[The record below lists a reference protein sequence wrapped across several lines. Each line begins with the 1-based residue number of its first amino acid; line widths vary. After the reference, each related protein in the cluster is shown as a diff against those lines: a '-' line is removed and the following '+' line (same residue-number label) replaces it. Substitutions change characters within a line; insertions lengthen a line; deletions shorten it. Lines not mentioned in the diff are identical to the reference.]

1 MAGDDKVPN
10 PEYQDLESLRGRI
23 QKAAPAMRSALDAA
37 AQAMGGGKVWI
48 GTTASAWGGEVSGR
62 KQRLAQRVQGILDDI
77 DAELR
82 STPRECTKDEADA
95 YLRGRRYRHNL

>member
-10 PEYQDLESLRGRI
+10 PEYQDLERLRGRI
-23 QKAAPAMRSALDAA
+23 EKAAPAMRSALDSA

-62 KQRLAQRVQGILDDI
+62 KQRLASRVQAILDEV

-82 STPRECTKDEADA
+82 ATPRECTQDEADA
-95 YLRGRRYRHNL
+95 YLRSRRFRHNY